1 MREYIKL
8 HPSPS
13 QFAILLI
20 AHSMVGLA
28 IWAYLEPGWMTSTSV
43 VLVGLLALRE
53 SRQFLERE
61 IINLEIDGPDSPVAV
76 EQRGQSHFYVKYKVY
91 ATRWFAILKLIDK
104 GNNRTVILNPDRF
117 ESKQSYQRLRHALRG
132 GERIDAG

>member
-1 MREYIKL
+1 MREYYEL

-20 AHSMVGLA
+20 AHAIVGLA
-28 IWAYLEPGWMTSTSV
+28 AWAYLEPGWETSASV
-43 VLVGLLALRE
+43 MLAGLLALRE
-53 SRQFLERE
+53 SRQFLGQG
-61 IINLEIDGPDSPVAV
+61 IVNLDVDGPDSPVAI
-76 EQRGQSHFYVKYKVY
+76 EQDGQPYIYVKYKVY

-132 GERIDAG
+132 GGRVNAD